1 MNDELLSKIRI
12 QDFINSY
19 KLDENENISILKKY
33 AKENDVPIIRDSA
46 IDMLRMILNIKK
58 PKKILEIGTAIGFSA
73 MIMKYE
79 LIDVQI
85 DTIEGFDKRI
95 IEAKKTFDKYD
106 KEKNITLHEGDA
118 TYYLNKWVEEGKNE
132 IYDFIFV
139 DAAKA
144 QYINW
149 LPNILKLLKKEG
161 VLYSDNVFKDDEII
175 QNRWSIEKRDRTI
188 HKRMR
193 EYLYEITHNEDLKS
207 YIFDI
212 ADGIAMSIK
221 CK

>member
-12 QDFINSY
+12 EDFIKTY
-19 KLDENENISILKKY
+19 KLSENENISILKKY

-58 PKKILEIGTAIGFSA
+58 PKNILEIGTAIGFSA
-73 MIMKYE
+73 MVMKYE
-79 LIDVQI
+79 LVDVHI
-85 DTIEGFDKRI
+85 DTIEDFETRI
-95 IEAKKTFDKYD
+95 EEAKKTFEKYD
-106 KEKNITLHEGDA
+106 KENNITLYEGDA
-118 TYYLNKWVEEGKNE
+118 FIYLNKWVAEGKKD
-132 IYDFIFV
+132 IYDFIFL

-149 LPNILKLLKKEG
+149 LPDILTLLKKDG

-212 ADGIAMSIK
+212 ADGVAMSIK